1 MFNNYFELKNIF
13 LDYFI
18 KKLYFIKI
26 AFKNSKKNINT
37 FPNYKFYF
45 FVKYK
50 FKLYALKI
58 T

>member
-26 AFKNSKKNINT
+26 VFKNSKKNINK
-37 FPNYKFYF
+37 FQNYKFYF

-50 FKLYALKI
+50 F
-58 T
+58 